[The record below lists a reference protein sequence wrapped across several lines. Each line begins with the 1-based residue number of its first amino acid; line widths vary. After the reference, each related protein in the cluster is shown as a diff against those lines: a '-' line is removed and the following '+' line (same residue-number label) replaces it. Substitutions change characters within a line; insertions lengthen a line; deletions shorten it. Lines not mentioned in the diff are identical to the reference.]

1 MSVER
6 KKVLEMLADK
16 KITAEE
22 ADRLLEKL
30 EGSTASDSSEK
41 PSADSS
47 AGEPKKP
54 KHMRILVERPGRED
68 VNIRIPMAFTRTG
81 ARLMAVLPPQILS
94 KLAENGVDMTVL
106 SSFNAEQLS
115 GAMDNFQMDID
126 KGNGTKVKV
135 FCE

>member
-22 ADRLLEKL
+22 AERLLEKL
-30 EGSTASDSSEK
+30 EGPTASDSSEK
-41 PSADSS
+41 PAANSTS
-47 AGEPKKP
+47 GEPKKP

-94 KLAENGVDMTVL
+94 KLAENRVDVAVL
-106 SSFNAEQLS
+106 SSFNAEQLA
-115 GAMDNFQMDID
+115 GVMDNFQMDIE

>member
-30 EGSTASDSSEK
+30 ERSGASDAGEK
-41 PSADSS
+41 SAAASA

-54 KHMRILVERPGRED
+54 RHMRILVERPGRED

-81 ARLMAVLPPQILS
+81 ARLMAVLPPQVLAR
-94 KLAENGVDMTVL
+94 LAESGVDLSVL
-106 SSFNAEQLS
+106 STFNAEELA
-115 GAMDNFQMDID
+115 GIMDNFQMDIE
-126 KGNGTKVKV
+126 KGNGKKVKI

>member
-41 PSADSS
+41 PADNSS
-47 AGEPKKP
+47 AAEPKKP

-81 ARLMAVLPPQILS
+81 ARLMAVLPPHILS
-94 KLAENGVDMTVL
+94 KLAENGVDMAVL

-115 GAMDNFQMDID
+115 GAMDNFQMDIE

-135 FCE
+135 SCE

>member
-16 KITAEE
+16 KITPEE
-22 ADRLLEKL
+22 ADRLLDKL
-30 EGSTASDSSEK
+30 ESSATSDPKEK
-41 PSADSS
+41 PSA
-47 AGEPKKP
+47 AAPATEPKKP

-81 ARLMAVLPPQILS
+81 ARLMAVLPPQVLAR
-94 KLAENGVDMTVL
+94 LAENGVDMSVL
-106 SSFNAEQLS
+106 SSFNAEELA
-115 GAMDNFQMDID
+115 GVMDNFQMDIE
-126 KGNGTKVKV
+126 KGNGKKVKI

>member
-41 PSADSS
+41 PAANSGATD
-47 AGEPKKP
+47 PKKP

-94 KLAENGVDMTVL
+94 KLAENGVDMAVL

-115 GAMDNFQMDID
+115 GAMDNFQMDIE

-135 FCE
+135 SCE

>member
-6 KKVLEMLADK
+6 KKILEMLADK

-30 EGSTASDSSEK
+30 EGSASSESREK
-41 PSADSS
+41 SASSS
-47 AGEPKKP
+47 ATTDPKKP
-54 KHMRILVERPGRED
+54 RNMRILVERPGRED

-81 ARLMAVLPPQILS
+81 ARLMAVLPPQVLS
-94 KLAENGVDMTVL
+94 RLSEHGIDVSVL
-106 SSFNAEQLS
+106 SSLNAEEFA
-115 GAMDNFQMDID
+115 GVVDNLQMDIE
-126 KGNGTKVKV
+126 KGSGKKVRI

>member
-6 KKVLEMLADK
+6 KKVLELLAEK

-41 PSADSS
+41 PDPNSS
-47 AGEPKKP
+47 VTEPKKP

-94 KLAENGVDMTVL
+94 KLAENGVDMAVL

-115 GAMDNFQMDID
+115 GAMDNFQMDIE